1 MTQIR
6 MAEKKVKRSWWPL
19 IGFLLIVSI
28 AIISYAIAPDVQA
41 FMRRLLPRL
50 NLTTLAPETQRLFF
64 AALTFLI
71 LILLVG
77 LIVAMFA
84 PRKKSLVK
92 DDEVTKDRKV
102 MLVYHEREKKRQ
114 RKVNL
119 EIRKELK
126 DTDPRTGKVE

>member
-50 NLTTLAPETQRLFF
+50 NLSTLAPETQRLFF

>member
-41 FMRRLLPRL
+41 FVRRLLPRL
-50 NLTTLAPETQRLFF
+50 NLSTLAPETQRLFF